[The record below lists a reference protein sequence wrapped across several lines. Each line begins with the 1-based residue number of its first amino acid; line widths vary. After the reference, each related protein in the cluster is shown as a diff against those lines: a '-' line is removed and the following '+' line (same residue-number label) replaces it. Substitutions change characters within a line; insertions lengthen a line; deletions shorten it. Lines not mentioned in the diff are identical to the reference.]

1 MLAARLRP
9 TSLSKPN
16 EEVRRASG
24 YRGSTI
30 IMDSVQNLHSAGS
43 ADIDLTSLTLGT
55 EFCAG
60 TPERVPSVDGAPSL
74 ACSGLAVVQ
83 LERQIRGEDRR
94 AYGNRNRGICIT

>member
-1 MLAARLRP
+1 VLAARLRP

-16 EEVRRASG
+16 EKVRRASG

-30 IMDSVQNLHSAGS
+30 MDSGQSLHSAGS

-60 TPERVPSVDGAPSL
+60 TPERVPSL
-74 ACSGLAVVQ
+74 ACSGLAVDQ
-83 LERQIRGEDRR
+83 LERQIRAEDRR
-94 AYGNRNRGICIT
+94 AYGNCNRSICIT